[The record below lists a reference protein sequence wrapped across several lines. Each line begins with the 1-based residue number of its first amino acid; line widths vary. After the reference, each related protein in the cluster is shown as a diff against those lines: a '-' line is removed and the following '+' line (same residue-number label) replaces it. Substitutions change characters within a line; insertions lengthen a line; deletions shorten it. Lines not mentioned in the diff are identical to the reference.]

1 MTEQPTQTIEKL
13 NSRYTELNTKK
24 IQAETQCENAKSSL
38 DGLKKEALAKYGTDD
53 VAALE
58 TALEKITAEN
68 AEKRVTYQAHLD
80 AIESKLKAV
89 EAEFAQGGTF

>member
-89 EAEFAQGGTF
+89 EAEFAKRGTF